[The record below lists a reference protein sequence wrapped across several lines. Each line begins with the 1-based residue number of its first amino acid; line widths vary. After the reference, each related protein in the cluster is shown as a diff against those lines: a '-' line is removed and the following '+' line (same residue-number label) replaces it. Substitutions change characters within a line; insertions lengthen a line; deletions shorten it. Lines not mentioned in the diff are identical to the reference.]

1 MPRKSKKTF
10 VIDTPKPSKKVR
22 ISESSNPSKS
32 SSRQHV
38 TCDCNICKGR
48 KVDPRTKDSHT
59 KERELP
65 VRNEPSN
72 MVAGEGTN
80 QINFLNDP
88 MDLDE
93 TNISGDND
101 DDDDDDNDDS
111 RIEKMFNFLVTRLN
125 KPKRQKQSSS
135 RGGNRKINYPFV
147 LIEQILNSDEEQNT
161 DESEINE
168 DSDDE
173 LDGEVNSE
181 QHVDFDAPEFDKNE
195 GAELPI
201 PDINTGFT

>member
-1 MPRKSKKTF
+1 
-10 VIDTPKPSKKVR
+10 
-22 ISESSNPSKS
+22 
-32 SSRQHV
+32 
-38 TCDCNICKGR
+38 
-48 KVDPRTKDSHT
+48 
-59 KERELP
+59 
-65 VRNEPSN
+65 
-72 MVAGEGTN
+72 MVASEGTN

-101 DDDDDDNDDS
+101 DDDDDS

-168 DSDDE
+168 NSDDE
-173 LDGEVNSE
+173 LDGEVDSE
-181 QHVDFDAPEFDKNE
+181 QHVDFDAPKFDNKNE
-195 GAELPI
+195 GAELLI